1 MENLIQH
8 GVAANQYEAAGLAA
22 NAQCDMDMGSL
33 SYQKELVNL
42 VKNGIVSEEIINDA
56 VKRILKIKYRLG
68 LFQNPYKYCKIEREK
83 SEILTQEHLEFKHE
97 TLAAN
102 QLSY

>member
-1 MENLIQH
+1 
-8 GVAANQYEAAGLAA
+8 
-22 NAQCDMDMGSL
+22 MDMGSL

-83 SEILTQEHLEFKHE
+83 SEILTQEHLS
-97 TLAAN
+97 AARDIARKSIVLLKN
-102 QLSY
+102 TNNLLPLKGISGKLP